1 MPRASKLLP
10 SLGHAASGAGGT
22 IISTLTT
29 YPLDLVNTRLKVQR
43 QLRADGAIG
52 PEDGYQG
59 VWDAFQAIYER
70 EGGLKAFFAG
80 LGPDLGKS
88 AADSFLFFLFYTWF
102 RAKRL
107 RVNEPYLKVLEEL
120 AVGAAAG
127 ACAKLFTTPVSNVVT
142 RRQTANL
149 ISSSSS
155 SSSSSPSSSSALSRS
170 SNPSTPPTDGGGS
183 TVRRRRPSSPRA
195 AAATAAQPDLSFTE
209 TIVSIYRE
217 RGLLNGLWAGY
228 SASLVLTLN
237 PSMTFFLQQI
247 LKRMLVSRENW
258 EEPGSAITFV
268 IAALSKVMAT
278 SVTYPFQIAKARV
291 QVSAAPSS
299 SASASASAPRD
310 DTSKKEVKKEGKKA
324 AATTG
329 RRRRE
334 TIFSTVRRIAETE
347 GVKALYDGIGGELL
361 KAFFNHGLTMLSKD
375 IIHGLII
382 QLYFAVVAAL
392 KDYKKIRE
400 SVSKRAK
407 KARGDMSRYYMLATL
422 AAQML
427 RQRGLRQT
435 LAMTGV
441 LGKGKVE

>member
-1 MPRASKLLP
+1 MSKPSKLLP
-10 SLGHAASGAGGT
+10 SLLHASSGAGGT
-22 IISTLTT
+22 IISTLLT

-43 QLRADGAIG
+43 QLRADGAIAE
-52 PEDGYQG
+52 EDGYNG
-59 VWDAFQAIYER
+59 IVDAFEAIYER

-80 LGPDLGKS
+80 LGADLGKS

-120 AVGAAAG
+120 LVGAAAG

-149 ISSSSS
+149 ISSSS
-155 SSSSSPSSSSALSRS
+155 R
-170 SNPSTPPTDGGGS
+170 SNPSTPTSEGSPIRPLSPTS
-183 TVRRRRPSSPRA
+183 PTSPPSSPSRVS
-195 AAATAAQPDLSFTE
+195 QPDLSFTD
-209 TIVSIYRE
+209 TILAIYHE

-247 LKRMLVSRENW
+247 LKRVLVSKEKW
-258 EEPGSAITFV
+258 EEPGGAITFV
-268 IAALSKVMAT
+268 IAALSKVVAT
-278 SVTYPFQIAKARV
+278 SLTYPFQIAKARV
-291 QVSAAPSS
+291 MVSSPSGSS
-299 SASASASAPRD
+299 SRRSSETEGNRD
-310 DTSKKEVKKEGKKA
+310 GEKGGVTRAKEKTKKA
-324 AATTG
+324 VP
-329 RRRRE
+329 E
-334 TIFSTVRRIAETE
+334 TIFSTVRRIAQTE

-392 KDYKKIRE
+392 KDYKLLRE
-400 SVSKRAK
+400 KMGKRVRKTRSDVA
-407 KARGDMSRYYMLATL
+407 RYYMLMGL
-422 AAQML
+422 AAQMV

-435 LAMTGV
+435 LAMAGLV
-441 LGKGKVE
+441 GKKGE

>member
-22 IISTLTT
+22 IISTLAT

-52 PEDGYQG
+52 PEDGYG
-59 VWDAFQAIYER
+59 GIVDAFEAIYER

-80 LGPDLGKS
+80 LGADLGKS

-149 ISSSSS
+149 ISSSS
-155 SSSSSPSSSSALSRS
+155 RS
-170 SNPSTPPTDGGGS
+170 QPSTPTEGS
-183 TVRRRRPSSPRA
+183 PVRPSFPASP
-195 AAATAAQPDLSFTE
+195 TKDLSFTE
-209 TIVSIYRE
+209 TIMSIYRE

-247 LKRMLVSRENW
+247 LKRILVSRENW

-291 QVSAAPSS
+291 MVSAPQSQLQAQPGGSEKRKETGGNGDHGT
-299 SASASASAPRD
+299 ATQTA
-310 DTSKKEVKKEGKKA
+310 KEVTKKA
-324 AATTG
+324 A
-329 RRRRE
+329 RE
-334 TIFSTVRRIAETE
+334 TIFSTVLRIAQTE

-375 IIHGLII
+375 IIHGLVI

-392 KDYKKIRE
+392 KDYKKLKE
-400 SVSKRAK
+400 KLGKRAK
-407 KARGDMSRYYMLATL
+407 KARADVSRHYMLAGL
-422 AAQML
+422 AAQMV
-427 RQRGLRQT
+427 RQRGLKQT
-435 LAMTGV
+435 LVMAGLV
-441 LGKGKVE
+441 GKGKGE

>member
-70 EGGLKAFFAG
+70 EGGIKAFFAG
-80 LGPDLGKS
+80 LGADLGKS
-88 AADSFLFFLFYTWF
+88 ATDSFLFFLFYTWF

-155 SSSSSPSSSSALSRS
+155 ASRS
-170 SNPSTPPTDGGGS
+170 SNPSTPTDGS
-183 TVRRRRPSSPRA
+183 SSPVLRRRRRPSSPP
-195 AAATAAQPDLSFTE
+195 AAQPDLSFTE
-209 TIVSIYRE
+209 TIISIYRE

-247 LKRMLVSRENW
+247 LKRMLVSREKKW
-258 EEPGSAITFV
+258 EEPGSVATFV

-299 SASASASAPRD
+299 SSVSVSASASVSRD
-310 DTSKKEVKKEGKKA
+310 DTTSREKEKEEREEVKKEVKKTA

-329 RRRRE
+329 RRRGRE

-392 KDYKKIRE
+392 KDYRKIRE

-435 LAMTGV
+435 LAMAGV
-441 LGKGKVE
+441 LGKGKGE

>member
-22 IISTLTT
+22 IISTLAT

-52 PEDGYQG
+52 PEDGYLG
-59 VWDAFQAIYER
+59 IVDAFEAIYER
-70 EGGLKAFFAG
+70 EGGIKAFFAG
-80 LGPDLGKS
+80 LGADLGKS

-155 SSSSSPSSSSALSRS
+155 SSR
-170 SNPSTPPTDGGGS
+170 SNPSTPTAEGSPT
-183 TVRRRRPSSPRA
+183 RPRSPPASHPTSSQ
-195 AAATAAQPDLSFTE
+195 AQDLSFTE
-209 TIVSIYRE
+209 TITSIYRE

-247 LKRMLVSRENW
+247 LKRMLISREKW

-291 QVSAAPSS
+291 QVSAPAPAAPS
-299 SASASASAPRD
+299 AE
-310 DTSKKEVKKEGKKA
+310 KGNKEEEEKTNGEARKA
-324 AATTG
+324 AA
-329 RRRRE
+329 RE
-334 TIFSTVRRIAETE
+334 TIFSTVLRIAETE

-392 KDYKKIRE
+392 KDYRKIRE

-407 KARGDMSRYYMLATL
+407 KARRDVSRYYMLATL
-422 AAQML
+422 AAQMV

-435 LAMTGV
+435 LAMAGF
-441 LGKGKVE
+441 LGKGKGE

>member
-107 RVNEPYLKVLEEL
+107 RVNEPYLKILEEL

-155 SSSSSPSSSSALSRS
+155 SSSSASRS
-170 SNPSTPPTDGGGS
+170 SNPSTPTDGNS
-183 TVRRRRPSSPRA
+183 PVRRRPSSPPA
-195 AAATAAQPDLSFTE
+195 AAAPDLSFTE
-209 TIVSIYRE
+209 TIISIYRE

-258 EEPGSAITFV
+258 EEPGRAITFV

-299 SASASASAPRD
+299 ASASRD
-310 DTSKKEVKKEGKKA
+310 NISKGKEKEMEGEMKKVKKA

-329 RRRRE
+329 RRRE

-392 KDYKKIRE
+392 KDYRKIRE

-407 KARGDMSRYYMLATL
+407 KAGGDMSRYYMLATL

-435 LAMTGV
+435 LAMAGV

>member
-155 SSSSSPSSSSALSRS
+155 PSSSSALSRS

-183 TVRRRRPSSPRA
+183 TVRRRRPSSPP
-195 AAATAAQPDLSFTE
+195 AATAAQPDLSFTE

-299 SASASASAPRD
+299 SASASASRD
-310 DTSKKEVKKEGKKA
+310 NISKGKEKEMEGKKA

-329 RRRRE
+329 RRGRE

-375 IIHGLII
+375 VIHGLII

-392 KDYKKIRE
+392 RDYKKIRE

-435 LAMTGV
+435 LAMAGV
-441 LGKGKVE
+441 LGKGRGE

>member
-1 MPRASKLLP
+1 MGRILRQPGLDAQPQHDLLP
-10 SLGHAASGAGGT
+10 
-22 IISTLTT
+22 
-29 YPLDLVNTRLKVQR
+29 
-43 QLRADGAIG
+43 
-52 PEDGYQG
+52 
-59 VWDAFQAIYER
+59 
-70 EGGLKAFFAG
+70 
-80 LGPDLGKS
+80 
-88 AADSFLFFLFYTWF
+88 AAD
-102 RAKRL
+102 
-107 RVNEPYLKVLEEL
+107 
-120 AVGAAAG
+120 
-127 ACAKLFTTPVSNVVT
+127 
-142 RRQTANL
+142 
-149 ISSSSS
+149 
-155 SSSSSPSSSSALSRS
+155 
-170 SNPSTPPTDGGGS
+170 
-183 TVRRRRPSSPRA
+183 
-195 AAATAAQPDLSFTE
+195 
-209 TIVSIYRE
+209 
-217 RGLLNGLWAGY
+217 
-228 SASLVLTLN
+228 
-237 PSMTFFLQQI
+237 

-299 SASASASAPRD
+299 ASASRD
-310 DTSKKEVKKEGKKA
+310 DISKGKEKEMEGKMKEVKKA
-324 AATTG
+324 AATAG
-329 RRRRE
+329 RRRE

-392 KDYKKIRE
+392 KDYRKIRE

-407 KARGDMSRYYMLATL
+407 KARGDMSGYYMLATL

-435 LAMTGV
+435 LAMAGV